1 MLQKAGLSVVTF
13 TGYIYENLS
22 TSSRQDW
29 HDLLSVTDLLIDGPY
44 RQDLSDIN
52 RPWVGSSN
60 QRYHFLSSRY
70 LHMKNTL
77 TNIANRLE
85 IRIYQDGQIFL
96 NGMASSEHIEN
107 LINDSRFY
115 ISSATIPNDR

>member
-1 MLQKAGLSVVTF
+1 
-13 TGYIYENLS
+13 
-22 TSSRQDW
+22 
-29 HDLLSVTDLLIDGPY
+29 LIDGPY

-115 ISSATIPNDR
+115 ISSATIPNKR